1 MGYSTV
7 AQPFESFYEIKSVN
21 IRILSGNRIVLQI
34 IWRYCPQCYALRVF
48 VYIVLFVLLLKDCFE
63 YINE

>member
-7 AQPFESFYEIKSVN
+7 AQPFKSFNAINSVVT
-21 IRILSGNRIVLQI
+21 RGLSGNRIVLQI

-48 VYIVLFVLLLKDCFE
+48 VYIVLFVLLLKDYFE

>member
-21 IRILSGNRIVLQI
+21 IRILRGNRIALQI
-34 IWRYCPQCYALRVF
+34 IHTVLRMHKAQYLYF
-48 VYIVLFVLLLKDCFE
+48 
-63 YINE
+63 